1 MANITIKQKKWVV
14 YRVTKTYQY
23 RRLEMDAISAEM
35 NQGHDWTNA
44 SCDSMWEAEEYLNSY
59 KKEFDKNNE
68 GKYHIAEEKQY
79 LTFRNAE
86 VVSIQ

>member
-14 YRVTKTYQY
+14 YHVTKTYKY

-44 SCDSMWEAEEYLNSY
+44 YHDSKWEAEAYLVSY
-59 KKEFDKNNE
+59 KKEFDKDSINQYDIQE
-68 GKYHIAEEKQY
+68 EYITHI
-79 LTFRNAE
+79 FRNAE
-86 VVSIQ
+86 IVSVQ